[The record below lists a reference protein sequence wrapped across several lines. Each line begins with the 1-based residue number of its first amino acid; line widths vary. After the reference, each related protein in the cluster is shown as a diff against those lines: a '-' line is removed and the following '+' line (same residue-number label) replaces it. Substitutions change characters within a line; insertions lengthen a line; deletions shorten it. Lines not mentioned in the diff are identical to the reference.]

1 MAHLNPLIS
10 DLALILGVAGIITLL
25 FKKLKQAWSNWL
37 NRMASQNK
45 AAFGSETLDCC
56 RVGRENHKATP
67 HN

>member
-1 MAHLNPLIS
+1 M
-10 DLALILGVAGIITLL
+10 L

-56 RVGRENHKATP
+56 RAATVLRK
-67 HN
+67 NKLYRQTETEA

>member
-1 MAHLNPLIS
+1 M
-10 DLALILGVAGIITLL
+10 L
-25 FKKLKQAWSNWL
+25 FQKLKQAWSNWL

>member
-1 MAHLNPLIS
+1 M
-10 DLALILGVAGIITLL
+10 L

-45 AAFGSETLDCC
+45 AAFDSETLDCC

>member
-1 MAHLNPLIS
+1 MILDNIREKAYNIGRNIS
-10 DLALILGVAGIITLL
+10 DML